1 MRMMRAPMRLPEKVV
16 GRLLLMLASSS
27 IAALAS
33 IGVFI
38 VREGAPL
45 IHKIG
50 LGRFLSS
57 DWHPTSGHFGIAL
70 MVVGSAVVT
79 GGALVFGLPLGLG
92 CAVVLGE
99 MAPPRARSILKPL
112 IEILAGIP
120 SVVYGFVGIVVVLP
134 WIRRHLGGP
143 GASGLAAA
151 AILGVMI
158 LPTITAISL
167 DALRAV
173 PTAYR
178 EGSLAMGATR
188 WQTIR
193 RVVLPAARS
202 GIVAAVILAI
212 GRAVGETM
220 AVVMVAGNAVL
231 LPRSPLDPVRTLTAN
246 LALEMGYATG
256 DHRAA
261 LFATAIVLFV
271 IIVALNALA
280 GLARGR
286 RRRRRARGALGGWPR
301 LRLLTPARAQALAFA
316 VLWSFM
322 AGTLAILVLI
332 LAFVLGHGL
341 PHVTPTF
348 LLANPLASG
357 RAGGVLPIV
366 VGTLQVTLL
375 GVAVATPLGVGTAIY
390 LVEYTRGGR
399 LTRLIR
405 FGAECLAGVPSIIF
419 GLFGFVL
426 FVLTLGLGWSILAGG
441 LTLAFMTLPLLIRTS
456 EEALRA
462 VPAAYREVSL
472 SLGASKWQTVRKI
485 VVPAALPGIATGLI
499 LGVGRAIGE
508 TAALI
513 FTAGSS
519 LPRHVPRSLFDGTRT
534 LSVHFYQL
542 AREGISIE
550 RAYAAAAVLVLAIS
564 AINLASTLAMERLSR
579 RAA

>member
-1 MRMMRAPMRLPEKVV
+1 MRAPDKLVERT
-16 GRLLLMLASSS
+16 LLLIATSSVAILVS
-27 IAALAS
+27 IAF
-33 IGVFI
+33 FI

-50 LGRFLSS
+50 LGQFLST
-57 DWHPTSGHFGIAL
+57 DWHPMAGRFGIAL
-70 MVVGSAVVT
+70 MVVGSAAVT
-79 GGALVFGLPLGLG
+79 GGALLIGVPLGLA

-99 MAPPRARSILKPL
+99 MAPPRAREMLKPV

-120 SVVYGFVGIVVVLP
+120 SIVFGFMGIVVVLP

-151 AILGVMI
+151 LILGVMI
-158 LPTITAISL
+158 MPTVVAVSL

-173 PTAYR
+173 PRAYR
-178 EGSLAMGATR
+178 EGSLAMGATS

-193 RVVLPAARS
+193 RIVLPAARS
-202 GIVAAVILAI
+202 GIVAAVILAM

-220 AVVMVAGNAVL
+220 AVVMVAGNAVI
-231 LPRSPLDPVRTLTAN
+231 LPHSPLDPLRTLTAN
-246 LALEMGYATG
+246 LALEMGYAAG

-261 LFATAIVLFV
+261 LFATALVLLVIV
-271 IIVALNALA
+271 VALNALA

-286 RRRRRARGALGGWPR
+286 RTRRRLIRALDGAGPAV
-301 LRLLTPARAQALAFA
+301 LTPRRAQLLAQV
-316 VLWSFM
+316 VLWSLM
-322 AGTLAILVLI
+322 GAALVILTAILG
-332 LAFVLGHGL
+332 FVLGHGL
-341 PHVTPTF
+341 PHVTRTF
-348 LLANPLASG
+348 LTAAPLDSG
-357 RAGGVLPIV
+357 RAGGVMPIIA
-366 VGTLQVTLL
+366 GTLQITLL
-375 GVAVATPLGVGTAIY
+375 GVVTATPLGVGTAIY

-441 LTLAFMTLPLLIRTS
+441 LTLAFMTLPTLIRTA
-456 EEALRA
+456 EEALRS
-462 VPAAYREVSL
+462 VPPSFREVSL
-472 SLGASKWQTVRKI
+472 SLGASKWQTIRK
-485 VVPAALPGIATGLI
+485 VVLPAALPGIATGII
-499 LGVGRAIGE
+499 LGVGRAVGE

-519 LPRHVPRSLFDGTRT
+519 LPRQIPRSLYEGTRT

-542 AREGISIE
+542 AREGISADN
-550 RAYAAAAVLVLAIS
+550 AYASAAVLILVIS
-564 AINLASTLAMERLSR
+564 VINLSSTLAMERLAR
-579 RAA
+579 RTA